1 MSCALLVSGNIVQ
14 LQRPRLNLTEKM
26 HLSPH
31 PARTVNQAASPIV
44 PSTRYIFIAC
54 PWTPV
59 GGGMFKVADYLI
71 QSQPQDLSSTTAQLR
86 PLDTRGAGSAVF
98 SLWVVLTAL
107 GKIARGRLSGRLA
120 GVHVNMAER
129 MSLFRKGV
137 LIAVCAALGVP
148 TVLHLHAQ
156 MHCFYG
162 NLPVVL
168 RGLTRWVF
176 SLPKAVIVIGPVAR
190 RFVTE
195 VLLVPADRVRVII
208 NGVPAPEPD
217 AVSEPAPMNTR
228 QRVLFLGNLSHRKGV
243 QDLLRALA
251 LPALDLSR
259 LEVTIAGGG
268 DVAGYQAKARELG
281 VDGVV
286 RFEGWCDQKKVNRLL
301 ANCDM
306 LVLPSHDE
314 VLPLAILEALAHG
327 VAVVTTAVGEIPSLL
342 TDGVDAIF
350 VTAGDPASIAAGM
363 QKVLEVPGLRQSL
376 AINGRA
382 LYLRNFSLSS
392 FFANVASVHQ
402 RYFGVASHPDEAL
415 PSPLDSLDCQGLADP
430 GNPVR
435 RH

>member
-1 MSCALLVSGNIVQ
+1 LKTDALRHVGLRQYCRTWLI
-14 LQRPRLNLTEKM
+14 RLNQTEKM
-26 HLSPH
+26 PQLPYS
-31 PARTVNQAASPIV
+31 AGTVNQATSPMA
-44 PSTRYIFIAC
+44 PNARYIFIAC

-71 QSQPQDLSSTTAQLR
+71 QSQSSGLSASTAQLR

-98 SLWVVLTAL
+98 SLWVLLTAI

-176 SLPKAVIVIGPVAR
+176 SLTKAVIVIGPGAR

-195 VLLVPADRVRVII
+195 VLHVPADRVHVII
-208 NGVPAPEPD
+208 NGVPEPVPD
-217 AVSEPAPMNTR
+217 EAGEPMPINTR

-251 LPALDLSR
+251 QPTLDLSR

-268 DVAGYQAKARELG
+268 DVAAYRVKARELG

-286 RFEGWCDQKKVNRLL
+286 RFEGWCDQKKVSRLL

-350 VTAGDPASIAAGM
+350 VAVGDPASIAAGM

-376 AINGRA
+376 ATNGRA
-382 LYLRNFSLSS
+382 LYLQNFCLPS
-392 FFANVASVHQ
+392 FFSNVASVHR
-402 RYFGVASHPDEAL
+402 RYFGVASPLEEAQ
-415 PSPLDSLDCQGLADP
+415 PSTLDYQDLSDP
-430 GNPVR
+430 VSAVR
-435 RH
+435 HL